1 MTTKTKNPVKAKP
14 VTKSSVVTKSLPAK
28 AVVNNKPKSV
38 LTVKAVTPKKA
49 PAKIANKNTAE
60 KAVVNNKLK
69 PVLTV
74 KAVAP
79 KKAPAKIANKNIAE
93 KSVVTPLKVVKTEK
107 LSKKADKPKK
117 IKMVRDS
124 FTMPVNEYSQ
134 FAELKRKCQLVGV
147 HVKKSELLRAGL
159 LCLSKLS
166 DPELVNV
173 VGQVEILKTGRPTKH

>member
-60 KAVVNNKLK
+60 KS
-69 PVLTV
+69 
-74 KAVAP
+74 VA
-79 KKAPAKIANKNIAE
+79 
-93 KSVVTPLKVVKTEK
+93 TPPKVVKTEK
-107 LSKKADKPKK
+107 LSKKADKHKK

-159 LCLSKLS
+159 LCLSKLP

>member
-14 VTKSSVVTKSLPAK
+14 VTKSGVVTKSLPAK
-28 AVVNNKPKSV
+28 AVVNNKPK
-38 LTVKAVTPKKA
+38 
-49 PAKIANKNTAE
+49 
-60 KAVVNNKLK
+60 

-74 KAVAP
+74 KAAVP
-79 KKAPAKIANKNIAE
+79 KKVPAKIVNKNIAE
-93 KSVVTPLKVVKTEK
+93 KSVVALPKVVKTEK

-134 FAELKRKCQLVGV
+134 FAALKRKCQLVGV

>member
-1 MTTKTKNPVKAKP
+1 MTTKIKNPVKAKP
-14 VTKSSVVTKSLPAK
+14 VAKSKVVTKSPPAK
-28 AVVNNKPKSV
+28 AVVNNKPK
-38 LTVKAVTPKKA
+38 
-49 PAKIANKNTAE
+49 
-60 KAVVNNKLK
+60 

-74 KAVAP
+74 KAAVP
-79 KKAPAKIANKNIAE
+79 KKVPAKIVNKNIAE
-93 KSVVTPLKVVKTEK
+93 KSVVALPKVVKTEK

-134 FAELKRKCQLVGV
+134 FAALKRKCQLVGV

>member
-1 MTTKTKNPVKAKP
+1 MTTKIKNPVKAKP
-14 VTKSSVVTKSLPAK
+14 VAKSKVVTKSPPAK
-28 AVVNNKPKSV
+28 AVVNNKPK
-38 LTVKAVTPKKA
+38 
-49 PAKIANKNTAE
+49 
-60 KAVVNNKLK
+60 

-74 KAVAP
+74 KAAVP
-79 KKAPAKIANKNIAE
+79 KKVPAKIVNKNIAE
-93 KSVVTPLKVVKTEK
+93 KSVVTLPKVVKTEK

-134 FAELKRKCQLVGV
+134 FAALKRKCQLVGV